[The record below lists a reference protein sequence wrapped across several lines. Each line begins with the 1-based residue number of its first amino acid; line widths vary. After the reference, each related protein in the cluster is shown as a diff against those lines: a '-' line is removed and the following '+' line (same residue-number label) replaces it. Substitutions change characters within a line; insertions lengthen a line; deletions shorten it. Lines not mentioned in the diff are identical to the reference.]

1 MKSFRENYT
10 NNPIRTRVYKELE
23 SAIISGDVAPGTTL
37 NEVKLSAEMGVSR
50 TPIREAIMQ
59 LEHAGLVETIPN
71 RGAVVVGVT
80 RNDIYDIYMIRTRI
94 EGLAA
99 RRMAESATDEEIASL
114 KEVVELQEFYLAK
127 KDNLQVCQL
136 DSRFHEMLYYSCR
149 SRPLRQM
156 LTLFLTHIRKPREI
170 SVKSGRAA
178 DSTREHRK
186 IVEAIEKH
194 DPDLAERMMDEHVTN
209 ARDYMLAWLK

>member
-1 MKSFRENYT
+1 MVF
-10 NNPIRTRVYKELE
+10 KELE
-23 SAIISGDVAPGTTL
+23 NAILSGELAAGTTL
-37 NEVKLSAEMGVSR
+37 NEVRLSTEMGVSR

-71 RGAVVVGVT
+71 KGSVVIGVT
-80 RNDIYDIYMIRTRI
+80 VADIYDIYNIRTRI

-99 RRMAESATDEEIASL
+99 HRVAMSATDEEIAAL
-114 KEVVELQEFYLAK
+114 KEVIELQEFYLAK
-127 KDNLQVCQL
+127 GDNIQVCQL
-136 DSRFHEMLYYSCR
+136 DSRFHEMLYSFCR

-156 LTLFLTHIRKPREI
+156 LTLFLTHIQRPREI

-178 DSTREHRK
+178 GSTKEHRQ

-194 DPDLAERMMDEHVTN
+194 DPELAEHLMDVHVTN
-209 ARDYMLAWLK
+209 ARDYMMEWLK